1 MPARNIIK
9 QYFEG
14 GYYHVYNRGVEKR
27 AIFLDDQ
34 DCHVF
39 LRYIKLYLS
48 PTERIK
54 ELSRDKPRLSRFI
67 RLNLENDVDL
77 LCFAL
82 MPNHFHMLLK
92 NKTINGVRTF
102 IQRLATAYSMYFNN
116 KYNRVGAL
124 FQNIYKAS
132 PILEDAYLL
141 QLTMYIHKNASKL
154 TNNSISFMDYCSY
167 PYYLGERTADWL
179 KTDEIL
185 SAFGAIFKNEKITY
199 KDIVESDIYG
209 SNEALYLNK
218 LTLEEECSDA

>member
-27 AIFLDDQ
+27 VIFLDDQ

-48 PTERIK
+48 PRERIK
-54 ELSRDKPRLSRFI
+54 ELSQEKPRLDRFLS
-67 RLNLENDVDL
+67 LNLENDVDL

-92 NKTINGVRTF
+92 NKTISGIRTF
-102 IQRLATAYSMYFNN
+102 MQRLATAYVMYFNN
-116 KYNRVGAL
+116 KYKRVGAL
-124 FQNIYKAS
+124 FQNVYKAS
-132 PILEDAYLL
+132 PVLKDSYLL
-141 QLTMYIHKNASKL
+141 QVTTYIHKNASKL
-154 TNNSISFMDYCSY
+154 PNTPIPFMNYCSY

-179 KTDEIL
+179 KTDEVLSIFGEMPINTKLHYRKFVEDEIGTEEIL
-185 SAFGAIFKNEKITY
+185 FRN
-199 KDIVESDIYG
+199 
-209 SNEALYLNK
+209 N
-218 LTLEEECSDA
+218 LTLEDDCVE

>member
-27 AIFLDDQ
+27 TIFLDDQ

-54 ELSRDKPRLSRFI
+54 ELSQNKPSLDRFI

-92 NKTINGVRTF
+92 NKTLNGIRTF
-102 IQRLATAYSMYFNN
+102 MQRLATAYVMYFNN
-116 KYNRVGAL
+116 KYKRVGAL
-124 FQNIYKAS
+124 FQNVYKAS
-132 PILEDAYLL
+132 PVLKDSYLL
-141 QLTMYIHKNASKL
+141 QLTMYIHKNASEL
-154 TNNSISFMDYCSY
+154 SSVEIPFMNYCSY

-179 KTDEIL
+179 KTEEIL
-185 SAFGAIFKNEKITY
+185 SIFGNTIKNEKIAY
-199 KDIVESDIYG
+199 KDILDSDIYG
-209 SNEALYLNK
+209 SSEVLYRNN
-218 LTLEEECSDA
+218 LTLEDECI